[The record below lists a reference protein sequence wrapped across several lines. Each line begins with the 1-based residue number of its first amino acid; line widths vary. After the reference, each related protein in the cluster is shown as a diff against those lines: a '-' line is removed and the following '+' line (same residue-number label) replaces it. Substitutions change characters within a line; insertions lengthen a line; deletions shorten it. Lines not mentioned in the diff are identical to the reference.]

1 MIRTCYQKLPI
12 PAQWNYSKLGRYC
25 SFAYSA
31 LGARGIKNFGAG
43 NALEWGRVRLPVDDD
58 HFGFCCDDEQITL
71 EIERADGSA
80 TGAECVCR
88 A

>member
-1 MIRTCYQKLPI
+1 MMRGGLDDFQAEIGT
-12 PAQWNYSKLGRYC
+12 
-25 SFAYSA
+25 
-31 LGARGIKNFGAG
+31 GAE

-58 HFGFCCDDEQITL
+58 HSGFYCDNEQITL
-71 EIERADGSA
+71 EVERADGLA

>member
-1 MIRTCYQKLPI
+1 MDTASPPVCASAIRQTENAESRTQLL
-12 PAQWNYSKLGRYC
+12 AHAASRH
-25 SFAYSA
+25 
-31 LGARGIKNFGAG
+31 FGAG

-58 HFGFCCDDEQITL
+58 HFGFCCDNEQITL
-71 EIERADGSA
+71 EVERADGLA